1 MVFFGVEFVPYEP
14 FWKTTFYAIQAEKRG
29 FDYIWIT
36 DHYNNRNVYVTLTSV
51 ALHTSKIKLGIGV
64 TNPYLV
70 NPVLTAQA
78 AASINEIA
86 PNRVVL
92 GIGPGDKTTL
102 ASLGVEII
110 LPVAAVKECV
120 LIARSLFKTGKVK
133 FEGKVFKIPKAKF
146 NFKVAGEIPIFI
158 GAQGPQMLRLA
169 AKYGDGIL
177 INASHPKDVEAAMKH
192 IARGAKRTGRS
203 LKDLEIAAYTSF
215 SVDEDYDE
223 AFKAATRV
231 VAFIVAGSPEFIL
244 ERHGIDLN
252 RANEIRR
259 ALSEARWKD
268 AFSLVDEKMI
278 DAFSI
283 TGTPD
288 ICVEKIEELT
298 RLGVT
303 QVVAGSPIGPNVR
316 KSIDL
321 FSKEIMSK
329 FR

>member
-1 MVFFGVEFVPYEP
+1 MVYFGVEFVPYEP

-102 ASLGVEII
+102 ASLGVEMT

-120 LIARSLFKTGKVK
+120 LIARSLFQKGKVK

-146 NFKVAGEIPIFI
+146 NFKVIGEIPIFI

-169 AKYGDGIL
+169 AKYGDGVL
-177 INASHPKDVEAAMKH
+177 INASHPKDVEEAMKH
-192 IARGAKRTGRS
+192 IAKGAKRAGKP
-203 LKDLEIAAYTSF
+203 LEELEIAAYTSL
-215 SVDEDYDE
+215 SVDEDYE
-223 AFKAATRV
+223 KAFGAAARV
-231 VAFIVAGSPEFIL
+231 VAFIVAGSPDFIL
-244 ERHGIDLN
+244 ERHGIN
-252 RANEIRR
+252 IGKVNEIKK
-259 ALSEARWKD
+259 ALGEARWKD
-268 AFSLVDEKMI
+268 AFSIVDKKMI

-288 ICVEKIEELT
+288 ICIKKIEELIK
-298 RLGVT
+298 LGVT

-321 FSKEIMSK
+321 FSKKVMPNFK
-329 FR
+329 